1 MPTKFQTIRVGI
13 MLSEI
18 NFSNFPVMLQKAGYD
33 FLIIDCEHGPFDFR
47 EVADIVAMAR
57 RCGIEAIVRIP
68 GIERAAITKYMDL
81 GADGLLI
88 PMVRD
93 ASDARRVVEFAKYAP
108 IGRRGVSISRAHSEY
123 TPGNMLTYMEK
134 ANAHTRLYVQIE
146 LCSAL
151 SDVEAIAAVSGISA
165 LMVGPSDLA
174 MDLGVF
180 PSQDD
185 PLLLDAVRQVAN
197 TAAAHGLDSG
207 VITANASLINA
218 ARCAGMNTICCGSE
232 LRLLTQGLKSN
243 RQLVLTEGQ

>member
-1 MPTKFQTIRVGI
+1 MPTNCLPPRVGI

-18 NFSNFPVMLQKAGYD
+18 KFTNFPVMLQNAGYD

-47 EVADIVAMAR
+47 EVADLVAMAR
-57 RCGIEAIVRIP
+57 RCAVEAIVRVP
-68 GIERAAITKYMDL
+68 GVERAAITKYLDL
-81 GADGLLI
+81 GADGLLV

-93 ASDARRVVEFAKYAP
+93 AADARRVVEFAKYAP
-108 IGRRGVSISRAHSEY
+108 IGRRGVSINRAHSAY
-123 TPGNMLTYMEK
+123 APGNMLTYMEK

-151 SDVEAIAAVSGISA
+151 ADVEAIAAVPGLSA

-185 PLLLDAVRQVAN
+185 PLLLDAVRTVASA
-197 TAAAHGLDSG
+197 AAAHGLDSG
-207 VITANASLINA
+207 VITANAGLIKA

-243 RQLVLTEGQ
+243 KQIVLPEDK